1 MSAKQSFAESLRRL
15 FVRSSNA
22 VVGPR
27 PVSKIVHDLD
37 RLRQELDDT
46 AKAQNERHVRLREE
60 ADKALDESLRASR
73 VAAKVADLI
82 S

>member
-1 MSAKQSFAESLRRL
+1 MSARQSLAESLRRL
-15 FVRSSNA
+15 FARSSNA
-22 VVGPR
+22 VIGPR

-37 RLRQELDDT
+37 RLRQELVVT
-46 AKAQNERHVRLREE
+46 AKAQFERHARLRDG
-60 ADKALDESLRASR
+60 ANKALDESDRATR